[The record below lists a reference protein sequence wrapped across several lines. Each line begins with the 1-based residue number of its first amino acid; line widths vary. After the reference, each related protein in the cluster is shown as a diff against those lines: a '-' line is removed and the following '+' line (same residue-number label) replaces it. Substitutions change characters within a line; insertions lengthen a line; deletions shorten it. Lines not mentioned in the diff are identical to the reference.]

1 MPSGITLSATLLE
14 HKSMDAKLV
23 EAWHLDAAAS
33 KGGGAKHGGSA
44 AKAGARSALELAG
57 A

>member
-1 MPSGITLSATLLE
+1 
-14 HKSMDAKLV
+14 MDAKLV

-44 AKAGARSALELAG
+44 AKQAKDKTNVVLK
-57 A
+57 